1 MFFSFLVLH
10 LFQNDLSNLKQT
22 FCLCSHQH
30 SFRNFHLL
38 LLRYDACTTEHRGY
52 RIGIPFLQEKQ
63 HESKKT
69 EAALQITAQNRQ
81 MDLELKPH
89 RSKAAQEYDRQN
101 PSLSR
106 GGVAGIKKSERVLF
120 VIDVMLHLSLERW
133 PSQLERIA
141 NHATLKDDCKA
152 LPCTKQDDP
161 NPLQCY
167 GKAHWRI
174 HRSTHRPQIYK

>member
-1 MFFSFLVLH
+1 
-10 LFQNDLSNLKQT
+10 
-22 FCLCSHQH
+22 
-30 SFRNFHLL
+30 
-38 LLRYDACTTEHRGY
+38 
-52 RIGIPFLQEKQ
+52 
-63 HESKKT
+63 
-69 EAALQITAQNRQ
+69 

-120 VIDVMLHLSLERW
+120 VIDVMLHLKERW

-152 LPCTKQDDP
+152 LPCTK
-161 NPLQCY
+161 
-167 GKAHWRI
+167 
-174 HRSTHRPQIYK
+174 